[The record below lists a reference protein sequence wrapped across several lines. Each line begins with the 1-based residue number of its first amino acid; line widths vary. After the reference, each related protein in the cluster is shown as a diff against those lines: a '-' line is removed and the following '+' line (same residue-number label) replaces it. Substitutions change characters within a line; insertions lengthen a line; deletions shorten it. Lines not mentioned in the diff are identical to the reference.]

1 MSASIAKTTI
11 LGCTLAASS
20 FSYGQSAKEFFTEGD
35 FSFSIRAR
43 YEFADFDNRDEGNA
57 LTARTLIGYKFAEQS
72 GIGGYVELV
81 NVSAVDQDAYNGIVD
96 GDSSKS
102 IIADP
107 TTSEL
112 NQAYVSFKPTE
123 GLLIKGGRQRLI
135 YDNARFIGN
144 VGWRQNEQTFDAVSA
159 SYSYEGMKLSYAY
172 LYEINRIL
180 ADKSDWDSDSHL
192 INLTYK
198 GLENITFG
206 AYGYFLDFDGTAP
219 AANDTD
225 TFGAYVAGSHPTDS
239 VKIGYRAEYARQ
251 ESDTDIETDYAHL
264 MLSGSASGIT
274 VAVGYELLGSD
285 DGAGRFVTPL
295 ATAHAFNGWAD
306 AYLNNGGAGGLEN
319 YYISIAGKIGPVPV
333 KAIYH
338 NFSSDEGSLA
348 DGDEIDLLA
357 TYKINENV
365 STLFKAAFY
374 EGDNLADRNRFW
386 AQIQFTY

>member
-1 MSASIAKTTI
+1 MSASIAKTTL

-206 AYGYFLDFDGTAP
+206 AMDISSILTVQP
-219 AANDTD
+219 QQ
-225 TFGAYVAGSHPTDS
+225 PTIQTRLVPTSRDLIPQTRS
-239 VKIGYRAEYARQ
+239 RSDIVLNMLVRNPTLTSRQ
-251 ESDTDIETDYAHL
+251 TTH
-264 MLSGSASGIT
+264 T
-274 VAVGYELLGSD
+274 
-285 DGAGRFVTPL
+285 
-295 ATAHAFNGWAD
+295 
-306 AYLNNGGAGGLEN
+306 
-319 YYISIAGKIGPVPV
+319 
-333 KAIYH
+333 
-338 NFSSDEGSLA
+338 
-348 DGDEIDLLA
+348 
-357 TYKINENV
+357 
-365 STLFKAAFY
+365 
-374 EGDNLADRNRFW
+374 
-386 AQIQFTY
+386 